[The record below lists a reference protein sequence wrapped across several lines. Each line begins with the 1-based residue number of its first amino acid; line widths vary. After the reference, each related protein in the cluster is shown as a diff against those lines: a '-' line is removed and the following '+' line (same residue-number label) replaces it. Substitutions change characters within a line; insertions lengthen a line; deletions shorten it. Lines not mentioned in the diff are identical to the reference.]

1 MNGHTQEGRAAL
13 LARGFEPILIEGK
26 APCVGKDWQAGAI
39 TFDRLESWE
48 RQHGG
53 MATGTGLRT
62 GKLVAVDIDL
72 WEEAQVEEIAQAVE
86 AYLGRTPFKRIGQKG
101 LQLLYRNVEEPL
113 SRVMLRGAIT
123 GGPAQDSG
131 RKRTLVEIMGQGG
144 QIAAYGIH
152 PDTGEPFYWPEENP
166 LDAKLEDLPEA
177 NRSQLRKLADI
188 ILDRLEELG
197 AENVRKGGDHGDPI
211 PVASRGED
219 YPVTPDQFRAMFAC
233 LDPDDYIWDEWGG
246 WLGLINEAPLVDRDG
261 QEVEDFDRLAFA
273 DEWSS
278 GAMGDFEPSN
288 YAGSEDVRD
297 NFNRMSRGSSSN
309 KRKNLGTL
317 INEARANGYAGPT
330 FARTAEEVE
339 AKYPPSV
346 IAAYYR
352 GQGLQVIEG
361 GAARKLE
368 PEEVEETEERRPFK
382 LRSETEQD
390 RAPDPVWLIPGVLQE
405 ETLALFYGPEN
416 SFKSFLVLDL
426 ALSAAAGLPWA
437 SYGAKPDAGG
447 YPPSRPLTVVY
458 VAGEGSRAIE
468 KVRRPAWRASR
479 GVDQPLSFYTVEA
492 MPEFRDPAQVEALVE
507 EIETAGVD
515 PDVIVIDTLARA
527 MTGLDEN
534 SAKDTGIL
542 VAGLDH
548 LKRRFRCS
556 VIGVH
561 HSGKDAQKGARGST
575 NLPASFDARFA
586 VSADRAALVGYIRN
600 EKQKDGEPLEGRL
613 VFKGH
618 QERGSLVFR
627 CEPPAPGAGMSKDDE
642 RVEEVR
648 AALAAMGA
656 DERLIATN
664 WLAEKIVETR
674 LEKDPAVREKTTD
687 QDRDRMLRNESR
699 NLQRQVKDRAD
710 GSPGFLRQFIVGATE
725 GGDLSWTLPQVEDGE
740 D

>member
-1 MNGHTQEGRAAL
+1 MNGNTQEGRAAL
-13 LARGFEPILIEGK
+13 LARGFEPLLIKGK
-26 APCVGKDWQAGAI
+26 ACYLPGWTVATIDCDQL
-39 TFDRLESWE
+39 DRWE
-48 RQHGG
+48 RYCSHGVT
-53 MATGTGLRT
+53 ATGLRT
-62 GKLVAVDIDL
+62 GRLVATDIDL
-72 WEEAQVEEIAQAVE
+72 LDPDMAEAVGDTLQGVLGLSEFRREGRKGFVLVYRNSEEPLAKITVSGLRPGQEKREKVEILGEGQQFVAFGPHAETGIDYHWPDRSPAEVDFEELPAVSRQEVRRAAQAV
-86 AYLGRTPFKRIGQKG
+86 RDK
-101 LQLLYRNVEEPL
+101 
-113 SRVMLRGAIT
+113 
-123 GGPAQDSG
+123 
-131 RKRTLVEIMGQGG
+131 
-144 QIAAYGIH
+144 
-152 PDTGEPFYWPEENP
+152 
-166 LDAKLEDLPEA
+166 
-177 NRSQLRKLADI
+177 
-188 ILDRLEELG
+188 LEELG
-197 AENVRKGGDHGDPI
+197 FEEVEISGDLDD
-211 PVASRGED
+211 SRGPVEVENLQ
-219 YPVTPDQFRAMFAC
+219 PVTPEIFEALWSAAQ
-233 LDPDDYIWDEWGG
+233 LDPSTDRLDWLG
-246 WLGLINEAPLVDRDG
+246 WLAVIKETPLVDSGG

-273 DEWSS
+273 VRYSS
-278 GAMGDFEPSN
+278 GEIF
-288 YAGSEDVRD
+288 GSEPGNYLGEADVEAVYNSLGR
-297 NFNRMSRGSSSN
+297 SRGRSRRRTIGS
-309 KRKNLGTL
+309 LVQ
-317 INEARANGYAGPT
+317 EARRHGYQGPVY
-330 FARTAEEVE
+330 ARTVEELEAIKPAE
-339 AKYPPSV
+339 SS
-346 IAAYYR
+346 IARYYA
-352 GQGLQVIEG
+352 GQGLQVVVDN
-361 GAARKLE
+361 AARKLE
-368 PEEVEETEERRPFK
+368 PEEVEERRPFK

-437 SYGAKPDAGG
+437 SYGAKPEAGG

-479 GVDQPLSFYTVEA
+479 GVDRPLSFYTVEA
-492 MPEFRDPAQVEALVE
+492 MPEFRDVAQVEALVE
-507 EIETAGVD
+507 EIETSGVD

-556 VIGVH
+556 VIGIH

-586 VSADRAALVGYIRN
+586 VSADRAALVGYVRN

-613 VFKGH
+613 VFKGY
-618 QERGSLVFR
+618 QEHGSLVFR
-627 CEPPAPGAGMSKDDE
+627 CEPPAPGAAMSKDDE

-674 LEKDPAVREKTTD
+674 LEKDPAARDKTTD

-725 GGDLSWTLPQVEDGE
+725 GGDLSWTLPQVEEGD